1 MKFSISASL
10 ALLATVT
17 PALAAS
23 AIAEVYIKSELRS
36 DRYYPSNLECV
47 KAEAPTVKVTEIEL
61 YPIQFSDINCQIYTE
76 AECKGDSYS
85 IKAAAGS
92 AGKQQKF
99 SKDFYAGSF
108 QCSGL

>member
-1 MKFSISASL
+1 MKFSIPAAI
-10 ALLATVT
+10 ALLATIT

-36 DRYYPSNLECV
+36 DRYYASNLECV

-61 YPIQFSDINCQIYTE
+61 YPIEFSDIECVIYKE
-76 AECKGDSYS
+76 AGCKGDTYN

-99 SKDFYAGSF
+99 SRDFYAGSF
-108 QCSGL
+108 QCHTA